1 MGLTLN
7 VIDPTEFAPAPLAS
21 GLPTVRKLD
30 AWTGG
35 LQDGNASGA
44 PWVLFGVAHALYA
57 GTSEAR
63 KGVAP
68 LGRTC
73 DAPASELTSMKP
85 SAETPRTTVRR

>member
-1 MGLTLN
+1 MLGVLITSPDERTLN

-44 PWVLFGVAHALYA
+44 PWVLFGVPHHRGERA
-57 GTSEAR
+57 
-63 KGVAP
+63 
-68 LGRTC
+68 
-73 DAPASELTSMKP
+73 
-85 SAETPRTTVRR
+85 